1 MPVDVRE
8 VGKLLF
14 GRPCRL
20 SLALWIVRHDKPRF
34 FQSEPTRDVIQ
45 PGELGK
51 ELGRLVRLGML
62 EEERPDG
69 ERRVYYTRTNSPLW
83 KIIEA
88 ASHSVDDV
96 GPD

>member
-1 MPVDVRE
+1 VDVHQ

-20 SLALWIVRHDKPRF
+20 ELALWITRHDKPRF
-34 FQSEPTRDVIQ
+34 FQSEPPKEVIL
-45 PGELGK
+45 PGNAAEELSK
-51 ELGRLVRLGML
+51 LVRLGML

-69 ERRVYYTRTNSPLW
+69 DRRVWYSRTDSKLW

-88 ASHSVDDV
+88 AAEALDLDMSLQ
-96 GPD
+96 

>member
-1 MPVDVRE
+1 MDVHQ

-20 SLALWIVRHDKPRF
+20 ELALWIARRDKPRF
-34 FQSEPTRDVIQ
+34 YQSEPPKEVIF
-45 PGELGK
+45 PGNAAEELGK
-51 ELGRLVRLGML
+51 LVRLGML

-69 ERRVYYTRTNSPLW
+69 DRRVWYYRTDSRLW

-88 ASHSVDDV
+88 AAEALQ
-96 GPD
+96 PD

>member
-1 MPVDVRE
+1 VNVKQ

-20 SLALWIVRHDKPRF
+20 ELALWIARRDKPRF
-34 FQSEPTRDVIQ
+34 FQSEPPREVIW
-45 PGELGK
+45 PGNAAEELGK
-51 ELGRLVRLGML
+51 LVRLGML

-69 ERRVYYTRTNSPLW
+69 DRRVYYSRTDSRLW

-88 ASHSVDDV
+88 AAEALELD
-96 GPD
+96 